1 MKKLAILCYFIY
13 ASAAFS
19 QIPQTISYQGLL
31 TDRDGNPVAD
41 GNRQLTFRL
50 YAAATGGTAL
60 WEETQ
65 QIPVINGI
73 FNAIL
78 GSLNPLNLPFDR
90 PYWLGVQIEG
100 GAELE
105 PRIALTASAYSL
117 TARAVADSA
126 VTGENIAGG
135 QVVRSLNGLTDEVTL
150 AAGENINLSV
160 DGQTVTLSASGQV
173 AESRNTLDAAD
184 GDPVDAVFVDNDG
197 KVGIGTTTPAQQLDI
212 TGNLQLPATSVS
224 AGDTIGLMMVNGNRF
239 IHSFG
244 TDNFFA
250 GRNAGNLSMTGTGNT
265 ANGVEAL
272 RQNTIGIGNTAT
284 GAFALLNNTTGSANT
299 ATGASALVNNT
310 TGFSNTAT
318 GAFTLV
324 NNTTGFSNT
333 ANGDSVL
340 FNNSTGFSNT
350 ATGTGALFNNTTGD
364 GNTANG
370 YQALRDNTTGSGNAA
385 TGDIALVNN
394 TSGSENT
401 AFGKDALSTNIAG
414 NRNTAIGFGADVSA
428 ENLTNATAIGA
439 NAVVDA
445 SNKMRLGD
453 ANVTLVETAATVS
466 AAAFV
471 GDGSQLTGLSG
482 ASPWTTTGNDIY
494 YNDGKV
500 GIGETTPLAPL
511 HLQTSDLG
519 VSADMLGSNT
529 ALLIESSDSQIRLVS
544 DGAGTSG
551 SAIILAE
558 VRGGVQD
565 DQWNIR
571 RRTVSSGSDLEF
583 IHTNG
588 NVMVLEPGGN
598 VGIGTTSPKDKLHV
612 NGNALA
618 IAHTT
623 PSSRRWKTNIET
635 IENPLHTVQ
644 QLRGVTYDW
653 KASGKHDIGL
663 IAEEVGAVI
672 PEVVTYEEN
681 GIDAKSVDYARLVV
695 VLIEAVKELSARV
708 EQLEREK
715 HKKWPPGASR

>member
-1 MKKLAILCYFIY
+1 MKKLGILFYFIV
-13 ASAAFS
+13 ATATFS
-19 QIPQTISYQGLL
+19 QIPQTISYQGIL
-31 TDRDGNPVAD
+31 TDRDGNPVVD

-65 QIPVINGI
+65 QVPVINGI

-78 GSLNPLNLPFDR
+78 GSVKPLDLPFDK
-90 PYWLGVQIEG
+90 PYWLGVQVES
-100 GAELE
+100 GAEHE

-150 AAGENINLSV
+150 SAGENINLSV
-160 DGQTVTLSASGQV
+160 AGRTVTISASGQV

-212 TGNLQLPATSVS
+212 MGNLQLPATSVS
-224 AGDTIGLMMVNGNRF
+224 AGDTIGVMMANGNRF

-244 TDNFFA
+244 TNNFFA
-250 GRNAGNLSMTGTGNT
+250 GRNAGNLSMTGFANT
-265 ANGVEAL
+265 ATGDSALFNNTTGTYNTATGVEAL
-272 RQNTIGIGNTAT
+272 RSNTTGDFNTATGYGALPSNMIGDFNTATGYVALFNNTDGFNNTAT
-284 GAFALLNNTTGSANT
+284 GAFA
-299 ATGASALVNNT
+299 
-310 TGFSNTAT
+310 F
-318 GAFTLV
+318 
-324 NNTTGFSNT
+324 
-333 ANGDSVL
+333 
-340 FNNSTGFSNT
+340 
-350 ATGTGALFNNTTGD
+350 FNNTTGND
-364 GNTANG
+364 NTATGMSALRNNTTGNNNAATGRAALFRNTSGSNNTAFG
-370 YQALRDNTTGSGNAA
+370 YQALLTNT
-385 TGDIALVNN
+385 V
-394 TSGSENT
+394 
-401 AFGKDALSTNIAG
+401 G
-414 NRNTAIGFGADVSA
+414 NRNTAIGYKADVSVDT
-428 ENLTNATAIGA
+428 LTNATAIGA
-439 NAVVDA
+439 NAIVDA
-445 SNKMRLGD
+445 SNKIRLGD

-471 GDGSQLTGLSG
+471 GDGSQLTG
-482 ASPWTTTGNDIY
+482 ASPWTTTGNDVY

-511 HLQTSDLG
+511 HIQTKDLG
-519 VSADMLGSNT
+519 VSAAMLGNNT
-529 ALLIESSDSQIRLVS
+529 ALVIESGDSQMRLVS
-544 DGAGTSG
+544 DGGGTSG

-571 RRTVSSGSDLEF
+571 RRTVAGGSDLEF

-598 VGIGTTSPKDKLHV
+598 VGIGTTSPTEKLHV

-618 IAHTT
+618 NAHTT

-672 PEVVTYEEN
+672 PEVVTYEAN
-681 GIDAKSVDYARLVV
+681 GVDAKSVDYARLVA

-708 EQLEREK
+708 EQLERERDK
-715 HKKWPPGASR
+715 NWPPGASR